1 MITLT
6 GFADE
11 ISPDLDTQLDTLT
24 AEGISYLE
32 LRSVWKTNVLK
43 LSDAQVERI
52 KQQLDSRGIQVSS
65 IGSPIGK
72 IKITDD
78 FEPHLLDF
86 QRAIAL
92 ARFFETPY
100 IRIFSFLIPSGESP
114 DHYKE
119 EVLLRMKELVR
130 IAEQE
135 HVILLHENEKHI
147 YGDTGER
154 CRVLLEA
161 CQSSHFRCAF
171 DPANYIQCR
180 VRPMTEAHPLVDDY
194 ISYIHIKDALLE
206 TGKVVPAGEGDGQ
219 LAELLANLRDRKYE
233 GFLSLEPHLAADG
246 KYQGYSGAELFKVAS
261 NAIKGMLQQ
270 AGMEWK

>member
-1 MITLT
+1 MMMLT

-11 ISPDLDTQLDTLT
+11 ISPDLDTQLDIL
-24 AEGISYLE
+24 AQEGISYLE

-43 LSDAQVERI
+43 LSDAQVKDVKMKLNSRNI
-52 KQQLDSRGIQVSS
+52 KVSS

-78 FEPHLLDF
+78 FESHLLAF
-86 QRAIAL
+86 QRAISL
-92 ARFFETPY
+92 AKFFETPY
-100 IRIFSFLIPSGESP
+100 IRIFSFLIPEGENP

-135 HVILLHENEKHI
+135 QIVLLHENEKHI

-154 CRVLLEA
+154 CQVMLEA
-161 CQSSHFRCAF
+161 CGSSHFRCAF
-171 DPANYIQCR
+171 DPANYIQCQ
-180 VRPMTEAHPLVDDY
+180 VRPMTEAYPLVESY

-219 LAELLANLRDRKYE
+219 LAELITVLNERKYE
-233 GFLSLEPHLAADG
+233 VFLSLEPHLSAEG
-246 KYQGYSGAELFKVAS
+246 KFQGYSGGDLFQAAS
-261 NAIKGMLQQ
+261 RAIKEILRQEGI
-270 AGMEWK
+270 GWK

>member
-1 MITLT
+1 MILT

-11 ISPDLDTQLDTLT
+11 ISPDLDTQLDIL
-24 AEGISYLE
+24 AEEGISYLE

-43 LSDAQVERI
+43 LTDAQVESI
-52 KQQLDSRGIQVSS
+52 KMSLDSRGMKVSS

-78 FEPHLLDF
+78 FGPHLTDF
-86 QRAIAL
+86 KRAISL
-92 ARFFETPY
+92 AKLFETPY
-100 IRIFSFLIPSGESP
+100 IRIFSFLIPEGENP
-114 DHYKE
+114 DSYKD

-135 HVILLHENEKHI
+135 QVILLHENEKHI

-154 CRVLLEA
+154 CQVLVEA
-161 CQSSHFRCAF
+161 CESSHFRCAF
-171 DPANYIQCR
+171 DPANFIQCH
-180 VRPMTEAHPLVDDY
+180 VQPMKEAYPLLDSYV
-194 ISYIHIKDALLE
+194 SYIHIKDALAA

-219 LAELLANLRDRKYE
+219 LGALITALKERNYE
-233 GFLSLEPHLAADG
+233 SFLSLEPHLKAEG

-261 NAIKGMLQQ
+261 GAIKAMLQE
-270 AGMEWK
+270 ADIDWK